1 MNWKDL
7 INHLT
12 RFLRL
17 SLASDAPHW
26 TGLLPESAET
36 GCFSWTY
43 ALAKIDKLSDPW
55 LGESQMERERERE
68 GGRRAASIFGALV
81 PTSCMY
87 EREVYVFARAAVD
100 SLPPHRG
107 IGNLWRRAG
116 LFIPAT
122 LARRLVSSA
131 ARDSIIID
139 YAQLAGGPWTQGG
152 GERRPRLD
160 VAFFRGFCLHAR
172 TISMISQ

>member
-1 MNWKDL
+1 
-7 INHLT
+7 
-12 RFLRL
+12 
-17 SLASDAPHW
+17 LAR
-26 TGLLPESAET
+26 
-36 GCFSWTY
+36 
-43 ALAKIDKLSDPW
+43 
-55 LGESQMERERERE
+55 REPNEKRE
-68 GGRRAASIFGALV
+68 GEKEGERRAASIFGALV

-87 EREVYVFARAAVD
+87 EREVYVFARAVVH

-139 YAQLAGGPWTQGG
+139 YAQLAGGSWKAEESVG
-152 GERRPRLD
+152 LD
-160 VAFFRGFCLHAR
+160 STWLSSVASVSIGTRCYLDRIIAVSR
-172 TISMISQ
+172 